1 MVSQERKTSMRNRVT
16 RMLAVWFVLAGG
28 AAFGQATAS
37 ASATPATPAT
47 PGVETLAAK
56 LEFDA
61 ATVKPS
67 PPLDVQKM
75 AADMQAGKMPNLGA
89 RVEGRRAQYIYMSL
103 KELIAEA
110 YKVKEYQVS
119 GPAWLGTERFD
130 IVARMPEGSK
140 KNDARA
146 MLRSLLE
153 ERFKL
158 GTHMETKEHPVY
170 ALVVAKGGAKLKE
183 SPAPKPID
191 PDAPLKPGE
200 MRMDTPNGPAVVKQ
214 GSDGSAT
221 VNMGEKGIVTQKMDM
236 VNQSLRLDSDTVSME
251 GFADML
257 TNVMRMGGGGDRQVV
272 DQTGLKGNYQI
283 SIEIPLATLMA
294 AARAAGVNVQGP
306 NASASKGAAEA
317 EDPGGGS
324 TIFQSV
330 QALGLKLEP
339 SKAAIQQ
346 LVVDSMEK
354 APTEN

>member
-1 MVSQERKTSMRNRVT
+1 MLVT
-16 RMLAVWFVLAGG
+16 WLVLAGG
-28 AAFGQATAS
+28 AAFGQATGS
-37 ASATPATPAT
+37 APAAATTATT
-47 PGVETLAAK
+47 AAK

-67 PPLDVQKM
+67 APLDVQKM

-89 RVEGRRAQYIYMSL
+89 HVDGLRAQYIYMTL
-103 KELIAEA
+103 KQVIATA

-119 GPAWLGTERFD
+119 GPAWLATERFD
-130 IVARMPEGSK
+130 IVARMPEGSGK
-140 KNDARA
+140 DDAPA

-158 GTHMETKEHPVY
+158 GTHMETQEHPVY
-170 ALVVAKGGAKLKE
+170 ALVVGKGGAKLKE

-200 MRMDTPNGPAVVKQ
+200 MRMDTANGPAVVKQ

-221 VNMGEKGIVTQKMDM
+221 VNMGEKGIITQRMDM
-236 VNQSLRLDSDTVSME
+236 ASQSLRLDSDTVSME
-251 GFADML
+251 GFAEML
-257 TNVMRMGGGGDRQVV
+257 TNVMQMGGGGGGRQVV

-294 AARAAGVNVQGP
+294 AAQAAGVSLPGT
-306 NASASKGAAEA
+306 ADAGGSKGAVEA

-324 TIFQSV
+324 TTIFQSV

-339 SKAAIQQ
+339 GKAAIEQ
-346 LVVDSMEK
+346 LVVDRAEK